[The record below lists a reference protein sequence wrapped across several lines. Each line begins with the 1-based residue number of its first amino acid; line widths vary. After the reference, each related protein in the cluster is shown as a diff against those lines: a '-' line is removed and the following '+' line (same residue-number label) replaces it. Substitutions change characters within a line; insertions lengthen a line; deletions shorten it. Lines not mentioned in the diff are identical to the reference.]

1 MEKKSA
7 PYCAQRFNRSR
18 SDRMVKRTV
27 LACLLLAT
35 LSLLLPVEATTP
47 ESWELEWEV
56 DLVDG
61 YITTHPIIDDD
72 TVYVRTSGFWTGE
85 ERPQVFAFSTNGE
98 ERWNRTSAT
107 TVQHDM
113 SPLLLLPSGT
123 GACGSWPDLVVVGWA
138 DGMVE
143 VLRADDGT
151 SVWNR
156 TSPTQ
161 GWGITGAIA
170 LDGDHLVVPTRT
182 GMMRLCAS
190 NGELDFEVE
199 LGLGWRNG
207 IMVTEDAFWQGD
219 ESGSI
224 WKVSREGNA
233 SLIADLGGPIR
244 HTPIQTPSGI
254 FIHVQRGA
262 TSTVHLLNA
271 TQANVVTIHQGGASP
286 AMPVFN
292 GRYVA
297 TGDSSFLST
306 FDCERNCSLVSKHPT
321 TTNGEMVWVSG
332 QGLWYPVNQ
341 PDGNWA
347 VATINESG
355 NITSTFNFSTPH
367 DGYGTAAPS
376 FGKNRMVMGN
386 DAGILMMYVQEL
398 TITTESQSY
407 DWIPVGG
414 AILFI
419 SLLSIGA
426 YATSINRT
434 DWAWRLILLVLLVS
448 TLAITPDLSSQWSQS
463 LTQNNSD
470 DYSDAWND
478 SWPESWKGTQVV
490 IIEIDGEQQIAGGLV
505 GYETALDLTLA
516 AANQTSW
523 EVDVES
529 TELGSYVVSING
541 EEGSGWEYF
550 LNGERAGQSSD
561 RQTVSDS
568 IVLHWRLVRR

>member
-1 MEKKSA
+1 
-7 PYCAQRFNRSR
+7 
-18 SDRMVKRTV
+18 MVKRTAF
-27 LACLLLAT
+27 ACLLLAT
-35 LSLLLPVEATTP
+35 LSLLLPVQATAP
-47 ESWELEWEV
+47 ESWELEWEI
-56 DLVDG
+56 DLGGG
-61 YITTHPIIDDD
+61 YITTHPIIDND

-85 ERPQVFAFSTNGE
+85 ERPQVFAFSTDGE
-98 ERWNRTSAT
+98 EQWNRTSAT

-138 DGMVE
+138 DGTVE
-143 VLRADDGT
+143 VLRADNGT

-156 TSPTQ
+156 TSTIQ
-161 GWGITGAIA
+161 GWGITGAIV

-207 IMVTEDAFWQGD
+207 ISVTNDAFWQGD
-219 ESGSI
+219 ESGSV

-233 SLIADLGGPIR
+233 SLVAELGGSIR
-244 HTPIQTPSGI
+244 HTPIQTPSGV
-254 FIHVQRGA
+254 FVHVQRGA

-271 TQANVVTIHQGGASP
+271 TQGTAVTVHQGGASP
-286 AMPVFN
+286 AMPVSN
-292 GRYVA
+292 GRFVV
-297 TGDSSFLST
+297 TGDSSSLST

-321 TTNGEMVWVSG
+321 ITNGEMAWDDG

-341 PDGNWA
+341 PNGNWA
-347 VATINESG
+347 VSTINESG

-376 FGKNRMVMGN
+376 FGENRMAMGN
-386 DAGILMMYVQEL
+386 DAGVLMMYVQER
-398 TITTESQSY
+398 TITTDAEPY
-407 DWIPVGG
+407 DWVPVGG
-414 AILFI
+414 ALLLIF
-419 SLLSIGA
+419 LLSIGA
-426 YATSINRT
+426 YATSVNRI
-434 DWAWRLILLVLLVS
+434 DWGWRLVLLVLLVS

-463 LTQNNSD
+463 LTENNSEGN
-470 DYSDAWND
+470 SDVWND

-490 IIEIDGEQQIAGGLV
+490 IIEIDGEQQVAGGLV

-516 AANQTSW
+516 AANEIPL
-523 EVDVES
+523 EVEVES
-529 TELGSYVVSING
+529 TELGSYIVSING

-561 RQTVSDS
+561 RQSVSDS

>member
-1 MEKKSA
+1 
-7 PYCAQRFNRSR
+7 
-18 SDRMVKRTV
+18 MVKRTV

-35 LSLLLPVEATTP
+35 LSLLLPVQATTP

-56 DLVDG
+56 NLADG

-85 ERPQVFAFSTNGE
+85 ERPQVFAFSTDGE
-98 ERWNRTSAT
+98 ELWNRTSAT

-113 SPLLLLPSGT
+113 SPLLLLPSGS
-123 GACGSWPDLVVVGWA
+123 GACGAWPELVVVGWA
-138 DGMVE
+138 DGTVE
-143 VLRADDGT
+143 VLRADNGT
-151 SVWNR
+151 SIWNR
-156 TSPTQ
+156 TSTTQ
-161 GWGITGAIA
+161 GWGITGAIT

-182 GMMRLCAS
+182 GMMRLCIS

-207 IMVTEDAFWQGD
+207 ILVTSDAFWQGD

-233 SLIADLGGPIR
+233 SLVADLGGSIR

-254 FIHVQRGA
+254 FVHVQRGA
-262 TSTVHLLNA
+262 TSTVHLLNT
-271 TQANVVTIHQGGASP
+271 TQATTVTVHQGGASP
-286 AMPVFN
+286 AMPVSN
-292 GRYVA
+292 GRYVV
-297 TGDSSFLST
+297 TGDSLSLST
-306 FDCERNCSLVSKHPT
+306 FDCQRNCSLVSKHPT
-321 TTNGEMVWVSG
+321 TTNGEMAWDSN
-332 QGLWYPVNQ
+332 QALWYPVNQ

-347 VATINESG
+347 VTTINESG

-376 FGKNRMVMGN
+376 FGENRMVMGN
-386 DAGILMMYVQEL
+386 DAGVLMMYVQEL
-398 TITTESQSY
+398 TITANAQPY
-407 DWIPVGG
+407 DWVPVGG
-414 AILFI
+414 AVLFI

-426 YATSINRT
+426 YAASINRI
-434 DWAWRLILLVLLVS
+434 DWAWRLVLLVFLVS
-448 TLAITPDLSSQWSQS
+448 TIAITPDLSSQWSES
-463 LTQNNSD
+463 LTEDNSNG
-470 DYSDAWND
+470 YSDTWND

-490 IIEIDGEQQIAGGLV
+490 IVEIDGQQQIAGGLV

-516 AANQTSW
+516 AANEISW

-561 RQTVSDS
+561 RQPVSDS